1 MFTPVSS
8 KPDFPALERATL
20 AWWRGTRAFDKL
32 RALRRGGPTYS
43 FLDGPITANNPMG
56 VHHAWG
62 RTYKDLWQR
71 YYAMRGHDQRW
82 QNGFDCQGL
91 WVEVNVEKDLGFK
104 TKKDI
109 EAYGLAQFV
118 ILCKQRV
125 LNYAAVQTEQSVR
138 LGMWMDWNE
147 PATLRLL
154 RDKLADDPHG
164 LLTLDGP
171 EGPVTGTPEQLVGHL
186 GLPAL
191 GGSYFTFSDKNNYDI
206 WRFLKVCHEQGW
218 IYKGT
223 DVMPWCWRCG
233 TGISQHEIVT
243 EGYIEKQ
250 DPGLTVRFP
259 LLGADGQPTGESLL
273 VWTTTPWTLTSNVAA
288 AVGPDL
294 TYVKVRQGDEV
305 LYLSK
310 GCVHMLVG
318 PYEVL
323 AELPGRDL
331 AGWAY
336 AGPFDDLPAAQHPG
350 GWAEPGLRRLL
361 AGIPE
366 TAAQA
371 HRVILWE
378 EVGEAEGT
386 GIVHIA
392 PGCGAEDYQ
401 LHKQYGLPVVAPLD
415 ENGVYIE
422 GFGWLSGQHVSDVTD
437 GIVAALR
444 EKGRFYRLEP
454 YTHRYPQCWR
464 CATPLVF
471 RLVDEWF
478 ISMDGLRQPLMDV
491 TNQIRWVPEFGRER
505 ELDWLRNMHDW
516 MISKKRYWGLALPVW
531 ECEHCGHF
539 DVLGSRDELQ
549 ERAVEGWETFDGHT
563 PHRPYID
570 SVKIAC
576 SKCGSKASRIADVGN
591 PWLDAGIVSLSTLR
605 YETDPDYWRKWFPAD
620 FITESFPGQF
630 RNWFYSLLV
639 MATALERQP
648 PTRTVLGF
656 ATLLAEDGRAMH
668 KSWGNMI
675 EFNEAADTIG
685 ADVMR
690 WMFADQRYEADML
703 FGYEHAKETVKRFF
717 LPLWNT
723 YSFFVTYANLDHWSP
738 VDPGT
743 QGTQVPPGP
752 LSPLSPQHL
761 SSLDRWIL
769 ARLNGLITEVTAAL
783 DDYAAHK
790 ATRPVEQFLD
800 DLSNWY
806 VRRSRRRFWRSEA
819 DADKQAAYA
828 ALYEVL
834 VTLTKLL
841 APIIPFATEAMYQNL
856 VRAVDSTSPESVHHC
871 LWPTP
876 NPAWTDDALLADM
889 ATARVVVA
897 LGHAT
902 RAAHNLK
909 VRQPLARAVAVV
921 PPEQAAGLVRMQ
933 ALVADEL
940 NVKTVE
946 LAANEA
952 ELITYRLL
960 PNNKLLGPKFGA
972 RFPQVRAVLAAAD
985 PAAAVLTLRAGHTLD
1000 LALEDGE
1007 LAALTLDEVII
1018 NPQPRPGFAV
1028 AAGGEVVVALDTT
1041 LTPELRAEGY
1051 AREIVRRIQDLRKSA
1066 GFDIA
1071 DRIVTYYQCAPELAD
1086 TFIGFANYIK
1096 SETLSLD
1103 LLSGA
1108 APAQAATASD
1118 TIEGFAMTISLTP
1131 ANDPE
1136 APLAEPE
1143 APAEAEAPAPVPEA
1157 PAEAGPLAP
1166 VPEAPAE
1173 AGPLAPHP
1181 ATATEAEAPLTAH
1194 PGARD
1199 EGDAPS
1205 PTAAPEPAPVL
1216 TPEISGPAP
1225 ATAPARP
1232 PRPAPPKTTKKAAK
1246 KAAKEAITMKSAK
1259 KAVKKS
1265 GKKAVK
1271 NAAKKTAKKAA
1282 KKSGAKAA
1290 AKKPAKKAAKKSGAK
1305 AAAKK
1310 AAKQAAKKTA
1320 KKGTAKKAAK
1330 KAGKMAGKKRTR

>member
-8 KPDFPALERATL
+8 KPDFPTLERATL
-20 AWWRGTRAFDKL
+20 AWWRETRAFDKL

-71 YYAMRGHDQRW
+71 YYAMRGYDERW

-109 EAYGLAQFV
+109 EDYGLAQFV
-118 ILCKQRV
+118 LLCKQRV
-125 LNYAAVQTEQSVR
+125 LNYAAVQTEQSLR

-154 RDKLADDPHG
+154 RDKLSDDPHG

-171 EGPVTGTPEQLVGHL
+171 AGPVTGTPEHLVGQL

-206 WRFLKVCHEQGW
+206 WRFLKACHAQGW

-259 LLGADGQPTGESLL
+259 LLGADGAPTGESLL

-288 AVGPDL
+288 AVGPEL
-294 TYVKVRQGDEV
+294 TYVKVRQGEEV

-310 GCVHMLVG
+310 GCAHMLIG

-361 AGIPE
+361 TSIPE
-366 TAAQA
+366 TATQA
-371 HRVILWE
+371 HRVILWAD
-378 EVGEAEGT
+378 VGEAEGT

-401 LHKQYGLPVVAPLD
+401 LHKEYGLPVVAPLD
-415 ENGVYIE
+415 ENGVYID
-422 GFGWLSGQHVSDVTD
+422 GFGWLSGQHVSGVTD

-444 EKGRFYRLEP
+444 AKDRFYRLEP

-539 DVLGSRDELQ
+539 DVLGSRDELE

-570 SVKIAC
+570 AVKIAC
-576 SKCGSKASRIADVGN
+576 SECGNKASRIADVGN

-605 YETDPDYWRKWFPAD
+605 YETDPAYWRKWFPAD

-723 YSFFVTYANLDHWSP
+723 YSFFVTYANLDKW
-738 VDPGT
+738 T
-743 QGTQVPPGP
+743 PPSP
-752 LSPLSPQHL
+752 LSPLSPQQP
-761 SSLDRWIL
+761 SSLDQWIL
-769 ARLNGLITEVTAAL
+769 ARLNSLIAEVTAAL
-783 DDYAAHK
+783 DDYFAYK

-819 DADKQAAYA
+819 DADKQAAYST
-828 ALYEVL
+828 LYEVL

-841 APIIPFATEAMYQNL
+841 APIIPFATETMYQNL
-856 VRAVDSTSPESVHHC
+856 VRGVDSTAPESVHHC
-871 LWPTP
+871 LWPQP
-876 NPAWTDDALLADM
+876 NPAWTDEALLADM
-889 ATARVVVA
+889 ATARGVVA

-921 PPEQAAGLVRMQ
+921 PPNQAAGLLRMQ
-933 ALVADEL
+933 DLVADEL

-946 LAANEA
+946 IAANEA
-952 ELITYRLL
+952 ELITYKLL

-972 RFPQVRAVLAAAD
+972 RFPQVRAALSAAD
-985 PAAAVLTLRAGHTLD
+985 PAAAVLTLRAGHALD

-1007 LAALTLDEVII
+1007 LAALTLEEVII

-1028 AAGGEVVVALDTT
+1028 AAEGEAVVALDTT

-1066 GFDIA
+1066 GFDIS
-1071 DRIVTYYQCAPELAD
+1071 DRIATYYQCAPELAD
-1086 TFIGFANYIK
+1086 TFIGFAEYIK
-1096 SETLSLD
+1096 AETLSLH

-1118 TIEGFAMTISLTP
+1118 TIEGYAMTISLTP

-1136 APLAEPE
+1136 PPQDATGAPPE
-1143 APAEAEAPAPVPEA
+1143 GDSAAATSQAPA
-1157 PAEAGPLAP
+1157 
-1166 VPEAPAE
+1166 
-1173 AGPLAPHP
+1173 
-1181 ATATEAEAPLTAH
+1181 EAEAPLTAH

-1205 PTAAPEPAPVL
+1205 PAAAPEPATVL

-1225 ATAPARP
+1225 ATPPARP
-1232 PRPAPPKTTKKAAK
+1232 ARPAPRKSAKKAGKKAAK
-1246 KAAKEAITMKSAK
+1246 KTSKRATKKAAT
-1259 KAVKKS
+1259 KAVKKPAKKVA
-1265 GKKAVK
+1265 KKASAK
-1271 NAAKKTAKKAA
+1271 KAAKKTAKKAA
-1282 KKSGAKAA
+1282 KNV
-1290 AKKPAKKAAKKSGAK
+1290 AKKSGAK
-1305 AAAKK
+1305 KAARKVGKK
-1310 AAKQAAKKTA
+1310 AAKT
-1320 KKGTAKKAAK
+1320 T
-1330 KAGKMAGKKRTR
+1330 GKRR